1 MSTTGELV
9 RPHNLETVEMQ
20 TLISGRRFRF
30 ATAEGHAF
38 LIRSA
43 TDTSAAARRCESIW
57 S

>member
-30 ATAEGHAF
+30 ATTDGHPF

-43 TDTSAAARRCESIW
+43 TDTSAAARRKVSVW